1 MIKHHPNFNV
11 LKEFVAGTLPDSISL
26 VVASHVEMC
35 TECQATVE
43 QLTEQAAQALFEPIE
58 TDENNENRL
67 DVESNDVESN
77 IDETNNVD
85 ETNIDVAIN
94 FDAIFAQSQN
104 DEVDKNDDMLNL
116 MDLDMINRITANEEQ
131 AEASTPQE
139 NVEVEVAGQSFTLP
153 RALRSVVRKEW
164 LNLGKISR
172 ARLDFEDEPRH
183 ASLLH
188 IAEGGQVP
196 AHTHKGFE
204 ITLLLQGSFD
214 DEMGHYSAGD
224 FVWLDGKHTHNPIT
238 QEGCVCLTVSSD
250 ALHFTKG
257 VSQLFNPLGKF
268 IY

>member
-35 TECQATVE
+35 AECQATVA

-67 DVESNDVESN
+67 DVESND
-77 IDETNNVD
+77 DENNNVD

-94 FDAIFAQSQN
+94 FDAIFAQTQN
-104 DEVDKNDDMLNL
+104 DESDKNDDMLNL
-116 MDLDMINRITANEEQ
+116 MDLDMISQITANTDLAQTAAPTETMEI
-131 AEASTPQE
+131 
-139 NVEVEVAGQSFTLP
+139 EVAGQSFTMP
-153 RALRSVVRKEW
+153 RALHSVVRKEW
-164 LNLGKISR
+164 LGLGKISR
-172 ARLDFEDEPRH
+172 ARLDFEDGPRH

-196 AHTHKGFE
+196 SHTHKGFE

-224 FVWLDGKHTHNPIT
+224 FVWLDGKHTHNPVT

-257 VSQLFNPLGKF
+257 VSQLFNPLGKY